1 MSPHAIH
8 ALLGNIKTQLVK
20 LIAWNVALAN
30 IKTSLMHQHVKLAR
44 THKQQQNIMDSEEKW
59 F

>member
-30 IKTSLMHQHVKLAR
+30 IKTSLMHQHVKAR